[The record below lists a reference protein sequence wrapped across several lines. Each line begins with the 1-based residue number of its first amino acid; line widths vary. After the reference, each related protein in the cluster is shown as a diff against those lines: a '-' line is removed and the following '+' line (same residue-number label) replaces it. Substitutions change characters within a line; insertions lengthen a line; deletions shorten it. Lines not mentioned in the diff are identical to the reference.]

1 MDVRKRK
8 KTAGADPHR
17 EAEDQKTVVGRRKSD
32 NGKGEAGSNPA
43 AGPCP
48 PPLVAVRPGM
58 SSREIVQTVR
68 SAEGIMLTSTGM
80 RDAGQSDYKNRH
92 RIYDLA
98 TLAPYYDRMGLFS
111 AECHGGARWHVG
123 VMNRREDPFEEIGLL
138 RELMPNVLLQTL
150 IRETNLFGYRPY
162 PKNVIEYVVS
172 RVDIDVW
179 RCFSFLNDVR
189 NMRTVAE
196 VVMKRGRLFQPAV
209 SFTQADWATNAYYL
223 GVVRDMVRLCG
234 GVDEIVLCIKD
245 MAGVGSPQRISSL
258 VDAVKQEFPEL
269 LIQYHRHTTDG
280 LAMPALL
287 AAAQAGAKI
296 LDVQEDSLTRF
307 YGQAPVLGLQA
318 YLEESGVAV
327 NIDRGCA
334 EKAVQKVR
342 EWIGHYEWAES
353 PFKGYDHTVT
363 HHRMP
368 GGAFPS
374 SFEQAANGGF
384 LHLMPAILEVMSL
397 YNRII
402 RYFDVTPGS
411 QITWVTCSGIVNRY
425 DKEKGEAGV
434 RHVTRLLR
442 KFVEEKAQDFTSME
456 KSEQEELLAL
466 FRTAPGD
473 FKNLL
478 LGGYG
483 RLPMGWPAKWV
494 YRSAFGDECDAKIKE
509 RKELSPLES
518 LADDD
523 LSRLRQ
529 DLSGHIGRPP
539 EEEEFILY
547 LMHPKDA
554 LEMISFREKYGEAPL
569 LLPTDVWRAGLK
581 RPGDKVEFEVQ
592 GKPYC
597 IELVSV
603 GAEHE
608 GLIHVVMRVNNKTRV
623 YTVETPRVKKTEIR
637 MARGLNEIGAP
648 INGNLWRVGN
658 PDRGAIKAGDIV
670 HKGEEIANLEAMK
683 MENAIVAPFDG
694 QVAEVCVRLNETV
707 QEGQLL
713 FIIEKPAGHID

>member
-1 MDVRKRK
+1 MS
-8 KTAGADPHR
+8 PR
-17 EAEDQKTVVGRRKSD
+17 EVVK
-32 NGKGEAGSNPA
+32 A
-43 AGPCP
+43 
-48 PPLVAVRPGM
+48 
-58 SSREIVQTVR
+58 VR
-68 SAEGIMLTSTGM
+68 SAPGVFLTSTGM

-92 RIYDLA
+92 RIYDLK
-98 TLAPYYDRMGLFS
+98 TLAPFYNEMGLFS

-123 VMNRREDPFEEIGLL
+123 VMNRRETPFEEIDLL

-162 PKNVIEYVVS
+162 PKNLIEYVVS

-196 VVMKRGRLFQPAV
+196 VVMKRGRIFQPAI
-209 SFTQADWATNAYYL
+209 SFTQADWTTNDYYL
-223 GVVRDMVRLCG
+223 SVVRDMVDLCG
-234 GVDEIVLCIKD
+234 GVDEIILCIKD
-245 MAGVGSPQRISSL
+245 MAGVGSPQRIRSL
-258 VDAVKQEFPEL
+258 VDAIKQKYPRLEV
-269 LIQYHRHTTDG
+269 QYHRHSTDG
-280 LAMPALL
+280 IAMPALL

-307 YGQAPVLGLQA
+307 YGQAPILGLQA
-318 YLEESGVAV
+318 YLEESGIAV
-327 NIDRGCA
+327 NISRPHA
-334 EKAVQKVR
+334 EAAVQKVR
-342 EWIGHYEWAES
+342 DWIGHYEWAES

-363 HHRMP
+363 EHRMP

-384 LHLMPAILEVMSL
+384 LHLMPAILKVMSL

-425 DKEKGEAGV
+425 DKEKGAAGV
-434 RHVTRLLR
+434 RHIIQLLT
-442 KFVEEKAQDFTSME
+442 KFVEGKEQVFESME
-456 KSEQEELLAL
+456 KHEQEELLQL
-466 FRTAPGD
+466 FKNAPGD

-483 RLPMGWPAKWV
+483 RLPMGWPAEWV
-494 YRSAFGDECDAKIKE
+494 YRSTFGEEWKAKVKE
-509 RKELSPLES
+509 RKETSPLES
-518 LADDD
+518 VADDD
-523 LSRLRQ
+523 LERLRQ
-529 DLSGHIGRPP
+529 SLADSLGRTPT
-539 EEEEFILY
+539 EEEFILY

-554 LEMISFREKYGEAPL
+554 LEVINFRERYGEAPL
-569 LLPTDVWRAGLK
+569 LLPTNVWRGGLQ
-581 RPGDKVEFEVQ
+581 RPGDKVEFELW

-608 GLIHVVMRVNNKTRV
+608 GLIHVVMKVNNKTRV
-623 YTVETPRVKKTEIR
+623 YTVETPRAKRVEIR
-637 MARGLNEIGAP
+637 MAKGPHEVGAP
-648 INGNLWRVGN
+648 INGNLWRIGN
-658 PDRGAIKAGDIV
+658 PERGAIKAGDIV

-694 QVAEVCVRLNETV
+694 QIVEVCVKLNDTV
-707 QEGQLL
+707 QEGQVL
-713 FIIEKPAGHID
+713 FVLAKVEPKAPEPAERID